1 MVFSGLLIYAIRHD
15 RHFDRDARRLADEA
29 IRAVDTP
36 LARAMRGIE
45 YFGRRLEPRRDG

>member
-1 MVFSGLLIYAIRHD
+1 MVFGGLLIYVVRHD

-45 YFGRRLEPRRDG
+45 YFGRRLEPTRDG